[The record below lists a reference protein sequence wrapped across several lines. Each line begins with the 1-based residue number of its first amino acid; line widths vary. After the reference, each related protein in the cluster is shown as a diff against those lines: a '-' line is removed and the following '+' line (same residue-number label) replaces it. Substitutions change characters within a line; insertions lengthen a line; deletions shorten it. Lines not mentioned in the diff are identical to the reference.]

1 MMGDDRRPD
10 YLDRDKKSFSE
21 LDRMRREGGG
31 DRDAPRGRAAQER
44 AKRETDRALGLQRAA
59 LDVLHHEPDEAVG
72 LPATTRDISC
82 FLDADAT
89 DVLLVGLDAAVRSHA
104 AGTLEVTRGLRSQL
118 RLLAEHTADDVAD
131 AAEALLDAL

>member
-44 AKRETDRALGLQRAA
+44 AKRETDRAL
-59 LDVLHHEPDEAVG
+59 DAVG